1 VTDGEPGRRVSL
13 SREQLALELAQTTAE
28 PVVRVRLR
36 LRFRLGLALV
46 AFATLLL
53 PAVYAALVALTIYG
67 VGLHTAYDTWL
78 LNDANIASII
88 AYFGPLVVGCV
99 VVVFMAKP
107 FLARPARAPSA
118 MVIRNEQAPLLFQL
132 VERIRTAVGA
142 PQPREI
148 RIDTQVNASA
158 GFRGGVGSLFRRSD
172 LALTIGTPLLAG
184 LTLRQLAGVLA
195 HEMGHFAQGSSMR
208 LTYLIRTV
216 NGWLGRVAYE
226 RDSWDGSLARAAK
239 TWDFRIAIVLRVA
252 IFAVWLS
259 RKLLGALALFGH
271 AIGTFMLR
279 EMERD
284 ADRYEVALVGGGVF
298 ESTALRVRLLAVA
311 RQEAQAVSMGTW
323 REGSLCEDFGELVA
337 GLADRYT
344 AEERAAIQKL
354 EQDGKQG
361 LFDTHPPDGQRI
373 ASAKAAGSSGTFRL
387 ESPASALLGDNPE
400 VSREAT
406 VRLYQSEPEIRT
418 RPYQLRPAMEFLG
431 LRDARQS
438 EHETS
443 LRYFGGLFDLMNP
456 LAVARAGSLA
466 PELSFADGR
475 EELQAA
481 RETAVRLRP
490 APDAGDPVA
499 AKKADTPAKTEAA
512 ATSEAAAL
520 TPARVATRERLG
532 AALSLVR
539 RPELAG
545 HLPDASAV
553 VFEIDRLCAALELLS
568 AESMTCTR
576 LASAHDELVD
586 MFGQLSRQPG
596 EQKLA
601 SQTLHNL
608 ARLHMETHQFEQ
620 RLTAAAY
627 PFPHA
632 GPALSVS
639 TFVVRGL
646 PYADGTSGET
656 LVRNGQL
663 LRRLQD
669 LHARI
674 LGRLA
679 TLAEQIE
686 AAIDGVG

>member
-1 VTDGEPGRRVSL
+1 
-13 SREQLALELAQTTAE
+13 
-28 PVVRVRLR
+28 
-36 LRFRLGLALV
+36 
-46 AFATLLL
+46 
-53 PAVYAALVALTIYG
+53 
-67 VGLHTAYDTWL
+67 
-78 LNDANIASII
+78 
-88 AYFGPLVVGCV
+88 
-99 VVVFMAKP
+99 MAKP

-118 MVIRNEQAPLLFQL
+118 MAIQREQVRRCCSSWSTASA
-132 VERIRTAVGA
+132 TAVRRAAAARDPHRHPGQRVGRL
-142 PQPREI
+142 P
-148 RIDTQVNASA
+148 
-158 GFRGGVGSLFRRSD
+158 RGGIGSLFRRGD

-184 LTLRQLAGVLA
+184 MTLRQLAGVLA

-226 RDSWDGSLARAAK
+226 RDSWDASLARAAK

-259 RKLLGALALFGH
+259 RRLLGALALFGH

-284 ADRYEVALVGGGVF
+284 ADRYEVALVGGDVF
-298 ESTALRVRLLAVA
+298 ESTALRIRVLAVA

-344 AEERAAIQKL
+344 ANERAAIQKV

-373 ASAKAAGSSGTFRL
+373 ASAKAAGSPGTFRL
-387 ESPASALLGDNPE
+387 EGPASALLGDNRD
-400 VSREAT
+400 VSRHAT

-418 RPYQLRPAMEFLG
+418 RPYQLRPASEFLG

-456 LAVARAGSLA
+456 LEVLRAGSLA
-466 PELSFADGR
+466 PEVSFADGR

-490 APDAGDPVA
+490 APAAGAPA
-499 AKKADTPAKTEAA
+499 APAQTGAAEKTD
-512 ATSEAAAL
+512 AAAL
-520 TPARVATRERLG
+520 SPARVATRERLA

-539 RPELAG
+539 RPEVAAR
-545 HLPDASAV
+545 LPDTSAV
-553 VFEIDRLCAALELLS
+553 VPEIDRLCAVLELLS
-568 AESMTCTR
+568 AERTTCAR
-576 LASAHDELVD
+576 LAMAHDEIVD

-608 ARLHMETHQFEQ
+608 ARLHIETHQLEQ

-627 PFPHA
+627 PFAHA
-632 GPALSVS
+632 GSPMSVS

-646 PYADGTSGET
+646 PYADGTSGDT
-656 LVRNGQL
+656 LLRNGQL

-686 AAIDGVG
+686 AAIDGVP